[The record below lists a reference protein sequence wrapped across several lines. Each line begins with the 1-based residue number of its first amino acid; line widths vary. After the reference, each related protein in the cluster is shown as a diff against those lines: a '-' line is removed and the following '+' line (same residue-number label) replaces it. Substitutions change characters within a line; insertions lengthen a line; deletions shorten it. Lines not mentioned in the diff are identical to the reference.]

1 MVDFSKGYSDYW
13 TFGLLGFRTIEISDY
28 WAFGLSGLRTIGLS
42 ILNIK
47 VNKRWIPL
55 VRNWISNFTVVQY
68 IKKHSL
74 ATIADFWT
82 EVVTVTNVH
91 RL

>member
-1 MVDFSKGYSDYW
+1 MLKFKKMLWSI
-13 TFGLLGFRTIEISDY
+13 FRKVIQTIGPSDY
-28 WAFGLSGLRTIGLS
+28 WAFGLLGIRTIGLS

-82 EVVTVTNVH
+82 EVVSYKCT
-91 RL
+91 